1 MNVLEKII
9 EEIEEI
15 YIDDVGFGVDC
26 NLQGKSDLACDNCYE
41 CMKDVCKNIIRKYMD
56 SVTDTN
62 VGDNDGWISVEERL
76 PEEKGDITKDFNLF
90 MKSLYLITDGT
101 GVIIA
106 LFDDGCFRDVDDR
119 IPYEDA
125 IAWRPLP
132 EPYKPKKDLPAAGNE
147 HIMNKFMKVE

>member
-76 PEEKGDITKDFNLF
+76 PDRGIYV
-90 MKSLYLITDGT
+90 MCC
-101 GVIIA
+101 
-106 LFDDGCFRDVDDR
+106 FDDGTVDVLWQNWKDDKSLLFYADIDNEIR
-119 IPYEDA
+119 KV
-125 IAWRPLP
+125 IAWQKLP
-132 EPYKPKKDLPAAGNE
+132 EPYKPKKDISETG
-147 HIMNKFMKVE
+147 HIMSGFVKVK